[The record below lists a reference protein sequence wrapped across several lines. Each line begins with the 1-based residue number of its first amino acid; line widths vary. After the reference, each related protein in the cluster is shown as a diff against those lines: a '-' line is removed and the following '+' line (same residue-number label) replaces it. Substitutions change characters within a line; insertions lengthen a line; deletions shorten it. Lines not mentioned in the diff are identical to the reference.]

1 MIVKLLYF
9 GEGVTIPHTTIG
21 MGVSFVSVWID
32 GAGYTSASNDVGAT
46 GYVFLNT
53 QQVDI
58 GEPDAETAAAFAG
71 LHGSVV
77 NFEITPN
84 LFVRNGG
91 IARIKLSVLRQQGG
105 AVSPATIEF
114 VADNCTGVSAVS
126 NTVTFSV
133 EMLQMERQVAEVD
146 ESITEDDMVAMVD
159 AAPDTS
165 VA

>member
-21 MGVSFVSVWID
+21 LGVSFVSVWID
-32 GAGYTSASNDVGAT
+32 GTGYTSASNDVGAI
-46 GYVFLNT
+46 GYVFLKT
-53 QQVDI
+53 QDVDV
-58 GEPDAETAAAFAG
+58 GEPDAETAAAFSA

-77 NFEITPN
+77 SFEITPN
-84 LFVRNGG
+84 LFVRDGG
-91 IARIKLSVLRQQGG
+91 IARIKLSVLRQEGG
-105 AVSPATIEF
+105 TVNPATIEF

-133 EMLQMERQVAEVD
+133 EMLQLERDVAEVED
-146 ESITEDDMVAMVD
+146 SITEDDLVAMVD
-159 AAPDTS
+159 ASPETP